1 MVTTVTATVL
11 VWKKHLE
18 LIVEAYADDVIGA
31 RVGLGAIGCLL
42 VVVAVNADEV
52 TGIEANLFIDVP
64 CATQS
69 DAVTVAGER
78 GVLLITVAEA
88 VVRALAPATDGEA
101 VVDVVLHTSEELMGA
116 VGEFFLTVAT
126 HTGVLIV
133 EEVVLDGSAELV
145 GEFIAGSNREQGRH
159 VVAGTDAVLIW
170 ALEDDTIKAV
180 VCSRGG
186 YGSIHLLNRIPA
198 EKFQQHPKWI
208 IGHGDI
214 AILLYAIA
222 GANVMSIHGPMAFQ
236 IASSQEPATSITRNI
251 LFGTLPQ
258 YKIPANPYNRI
269 GHAEG
274 ILIGGNLSSIS
285 AIAGSRFHLPSKQ
298 NVILFIEEVEES
310 LHSIDRLFYSLSLKL
325 NFENVKGI
333 IFGTFNSVRYDL
345 QYGSVEQM
353 LIAHLHNYEIP
364 VCCGFPVGSNSCI
377 PLIEGAL
384 CSLDVRGDSATLTYR
399 IKGSVEPYEVDIDT
413 PQLLKEKQ
421 L

>member
-1 MVTTVTATVL
+1 MYQGKKMIQPSYLKEGDKVAL
-11 VWKKHLE
+11 VSPAYWVPQEALQQAADTIRSWGLQPIIGPHTNNLN
-18 LIVEAYADDVIGA
+18 VNAYAGT
-31 RVGLGAIGCLL
+31 
-42 VVVAVNADEV
+42 ADE
-52 TGIEANLFIDVP
+52 
-64 CATQS
+64 
-69 DAVTVAGER
+69 
-78 GVLLITVAEA
+78 
-88 VVRALAPATDGEA
+88 RAAD
-101 VVDVVLHTSEELMGA
+101 
-116 VGEFFLTVAT
+116 
-126 HTGVLIV
+126 
-133 EEVVLDGSAELV
+133 
-145 GEFIAGSNREQGRH
+145 
-159 VVAGTDAVLIW
+159 LIW

-258 YKIPANPYNRI
+258 YRIPANPYNRI

-285 AIAGSRFHLPSKQ
+285 AIAGSRFHLLSKQ
-298 NVILFIEEVEES
+298 NVILFIEEVEKS

-364 VCCGFPVGSNSCI
+364 VCCGFPVGSNSCF

-384 CSLDVRGDSATLTYR
+384 CSLDVRGDSATLTYN
-399 IKGSVEPYEVDIDT
+399 IKGSVEPYEVNIDT

>member
-1 MVTTVTATVL
+1 MYQGKKMIQPSYLKEGDKVAL
-11 VWKKHLE
+11 VSPAYWVPQEALQQAADTIRSWGLQPIIGPHTNNLN
-18 LIVEAYADDVIGA
+18 VNAYAGT
-31 RVGLGAIGCLL
+31 
-42 VVVAVNADEV
+42 ADE
-52 TGIEANLFIDVP
+52 
-64 CATQS
+64 
-69 DAVTVAGER
+69 
-78 GVLLITVAEA
+78 
-88 VVRALAPATDGEA
+88 RAAD
-101 VVDVVLHTSEELMGA
+101 
-116 VGEFFLTVAT
+116 
-126 HTGVLIV
+126 
-133 EEVVLDGSAELV
+133 
-145 GEFIAGSNREQGRH
+145 
-159 VVAGTDAVLIW
+159 LIW

-258 YKIPANPYNRI
+258 YWIPANPYNRI

-285 AIAGSRFHLPSKQ
+285 AIAGSRFHLLSKQ

-364 VCCGFPVGSNSCI
+364 VCCGFPVGSNSCF

-384 CSLDVRGDSATLTYR
+384 CSLDVRGDSATLTYN
-399 IKGSVEPYEVDIDT
+399 IKGSVEPYEVNINT

>member
-1 MVTTVTATVL
+1 MIQPSYLKEGDKVALVSPAYWVPQEALQQAADTVRSWGLQPIIGPHTNNLNVN
-11 VWKKHLE
+11 
-18 LIVEAYADDVIGA
+18 AYAGT
-31 RVGLGAIGCLL
+31 
-42 VVVAVNADEV
+42 ADE
-52 TGIEANLFIDVP
+52 
-64 CATQS
+64 
-69 DAVTVAGER
+69 
-78 GVLLITVAEA
+78 
-88 VVRALAPATDGEA
+88 RAAD
-101 VVDVVLHTSEELMGA
+101 
-116 VGEFFLTVAT
+116 
-126 HTGVLIV
+126 
-133 EEVVLDGSAELV
+133 
-145 GEFIAGSNREQGRH
+145 
-159 VVAGTDAVLIW
+159 LIW

-258 YKIPANPYNRI
+258 YRIPANPYNRI

-285 AIAGSRFHLPSKQ
+285 AIAGSRFHLLSKQ

-364 VCCGFPVGSNSCI
+364 VCCGFPVGSNSCF

-384 CSLDVRGDSATLTYR
+384 CSLDVRGDSATLTYN